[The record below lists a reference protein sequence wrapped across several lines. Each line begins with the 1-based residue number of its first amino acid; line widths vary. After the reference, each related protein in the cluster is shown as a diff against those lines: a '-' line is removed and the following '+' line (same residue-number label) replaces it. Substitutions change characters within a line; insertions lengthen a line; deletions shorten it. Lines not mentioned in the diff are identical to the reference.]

1 MITLLNRLKKQK
13 IMKYKINR
21 IQALAESR
29 VKGKVKVKI
38 QCLKDKVFLKVAF
51 RKDKQKIFPEMKSS

>member
-51 RKDKQKIFPEMKSS
+51 RKDK